1 LKQALDDYGII
12 VLTMT
17 IAIDMRKPAISVTLP
32 PLHRAQAEIVASPAR
47 FKVVSCGRRFG
58 KTRLAVLV
66 SIAEMLQGGSV
77 MWVAPSFD
85 KAMIGWR
92 LIEEITRQMPFCSI
106 HRAERRITASN
117 GGWLGAYSADSEG
130 GLRGEGASL
139 VVVDEAAHM
148 RNFNDIWKQELRPA
162 LTDRKGRAMFIS
174 TPRGFNHFY
183 ELFIQERNFPGE
195 WQSWQYPTAANPY
208 MDEAEI
214 EAARRVLP
222 DLYFRQEY
230 LGEFVQLSGAMFR
243 REWFEV
249 VDSHPPLA
257 VQARHWDLAAT
268 QKTSGDYS
276 AGVRVGLDDDG
287 NAYVLD
293 MVHDR
298 LEWPALLRLITQTAL
313 ADGADVQQSIETAGV
328 QKGLLDL
335 LLAEP
340 ALASTAVR
348 GIQPVGDKITRANA
362 WLARAEQ
369 GKVKLMRGAW
379 NQTWLD
385 EICAFPEAEHDDIV
399 DATSGAFTAI
409 GQSRS
414 VFVWYGDEDTDT

>member
-1 LKQALDDYGII
+1 
-12 VLTMT
+12 MT
-17 IAIDMRKPAISVTLP
+17 IAIDMHKPAISVTLP

-47 FKVVSCGRRFG
+47 FKVISCGRRFG

-66 SIAEMLQGGSV
+66 SIAEMLRGGSV

-92 LIEEITRQMPFCSI
+92 LFEELTEQMPVCSI
-106 HRAERRITASN
+106 HRAEHRITAKN
-117 GGWLGAYSADSEG
+117 GGWLAVYSADSEG
-130 GLRGEGASL
+130 GIRGEGASL
-139 VVVDEAAHM
+139 VVVDEAAYI
-148 RNFNDIWKQELRPA
+148 RDLERLWEQELRPA
-162 LTDRKGRAMFIS
+162 LTDRRGRAVFIS
-174 TPRGFNHFY
+174 TPRGVNYFY
-183 ELFIQERNFPGE
+183 KLYQMADNDQD
-195 WQSWQYPTAANPY
+195 WQSWQLPSSANPFL
-208 MDEAEI
+208 DPAEI
-214 EAARRVLP
+214 EAARRSLP
-222 DLYFRQEY
+222 ALVFRQEY
-230 LGEFVQLSGAMFR
+230 LAEFVQLAGTMFR
-243 REWFEV
+243 REWFGI
-249 VDSHPPLA
+249 VDSHPPLV

-287 NAYVLD
+287 NAYIID

-313 ADGADVQQSIETAGV
+313 ADGTDVQQSIETAGV

-340 ALASTAVR
+340 ALASIAVR
-348 GIQPVGDKITRANA
+348 GIQPVGDKLTRANA

-369 GKVKLMRGAW
+369 GKVKLLRGTW
-379 NQTWLD
+379 NQAWLD
-385 EICAFPEAEHDDIV
+385 EICAFPESEHDDIV
-399 DATSGAFTAI
+399 DATSGAFATI

>member
-1 LKQALDDYGII
+1 MA
-12 VLTMT
+12 

-58 KTRLAVLV
+58 KTRLAVLF

-106 HRAERRITASN
+106 HRAERRITVSN

-139 VVVDEAAHM
+139 VVVDEAAYV
-148 RNFNDIWKQELRPA
+148 RDFDEIWKQELRPA

-183 ELFIQERNFPGE
+183 DLFIQERSAPGE

-230 LGEFVQLSGAMFR
+230 LGEFVQLAGAMFR
-243 REWFEV
+243 REYFQI
-249 VDSHPPLA
+249 VDSYPEFVA
-257 VQARHWDLAAT
+257 QARHWDLAAST
-268 QKTSGDYS
+268 GTKSDYS
-276 AGVRVGLDDDG
+276 CGVRVGLGTDG
-287 NAYVLD
+287 NAYILD
-293 MVHDR
+293 CVR
-298 LEWPALLRLITQTAL
+298 GRWEWPALVRVIAQTAL
-313 ADGADVQQSIETAGV
+313 ADGLGVAQSVETTGT
-328 QKGLLDL
+328 QKGMLDL

-340 ALASTAVR
+340 SLAAIPFR
-348 GIQPVGDKITRANA
+348 GIRPVTDKITRANG

-369 GKVKLMRGAW
+369 GGIKLLRGEW
-379 NQTWLD
+379 NSAWLD
-385 EICAFPEAEHDDIV
+385 EICAFPESEHDDQV
-399 DATSGAFTAI
+399 DATSGAFATI
-409 GQSRS
+409 GQTRS
-414 VFVWYGDEDTDT
+414 VFVWYGDEDTNS